1 MEVPK
6 VPTGT
11 NHLVDAH
18 REVHKEEYKMPAEDR
33 QKILD
38 RVMGVLVEEEGGR
51 LVLSNQV
58 KRIMIKYKNVK
69 KISTDND
76 SDQATFP
83 EQTQSTFPDS
93 THTSSSQP
101 TFTENNSQ
109 STFSDNTSSN
119 LTSNSKLKRPRKRA
133 KKTKS
138 NSPKDVGEP
147 LEKKPRSDSS
157 TIRYVKMESEKEYQ
171 ENIMK
176 RIERVLEI
184 ASKGLDEPITYY
196 QYEMAVCQQPE
207 RKRSSSSA

>member
-1 MEVPK
+1 
-6 VPTGT
+6 
-11 NHLVDAH
+11 
-18 REVHKEEYKMPAEDR
+18 MPAEDR

-76 SDQATFP
+76 SSQA
-83 EQTQSTFPDS
+83 
-93 THTSSSQP
+93 

-133 KKTKS
+133 KKTNS
-138 NSPKDVGEP
+138 NSKDVGEP

-157 TIRYVKMESEKEYQ
+157 TIRYVKME
-171 ENIMK
+171 
-176 RIERVLEI
+176 
-184 ASKGLDEPITYY
+184 
-196 QYEMAVCQQPE
+196 
-207 RKRSSSSA
+207 